1 MSRAVTRKHTGEN
14 GRVGRTEGREV
25 VLRKPGRGTRL
36 RKKAPH
42 VEEAC
47 PHGWLGFEPDLKQAE
62 LLRLPLRRLLLN
74 CTRQW
79 GKSTIAAA
87 KAVHRACTG
96 TQGAWCWWRARR
108 RGRAA
113 EFLRKAGAFV
123 RRLGIAPRGD
133 GDNEISLL
141 FPNGSRI
148 VGLPGTESTVR
159 GFSAVSLMLI
169 DEAARVSD
177 ELYKALR
184 PMLAVGDGDL
194 WLMSTPFGKRGFF
207 YEAWEKGGP
216 EWERVAVPAT
226 ECPRI
231 PAEFLEEERVAM
243 GERWFRQEYLCE
255 FVDANDVVFR
265 REEVDRA
272 ITDEVKPLF

>member
-1 MSRAVTRKHTGEN
+1 MKDAGARKEKRSGRAPVV
-14 GRVGRTEGREV
+14 RVRRSAPVSSEG
-25 VLRKPGRGTRL
+25 
-36 RKKAPH
+36 PH
-42 VEEAC
+42 D
-47 PHGWLGFEPDLKQAE
+47 WLGFAPDPKQAE
-62 LLRLPLRRLLLN
+62 LLRTPVRRLLLN

-79 GKSTIAAA
+79 GKSTITAA
-87 KAVHRACTG
+87 KAVERAHTREG
-96 TQGAWCWWRARR
+96 SLTLVVSPSARQS
-108 RGRAA
+108 G

-123 RRLGIAPRGD
+123 RRLGLAPRGD

-177 ELYKALR
+177 ELYMAVR

-207 YEAWEKGGP
+207 WEAWDKGGDQ
-216 EWERVAVPAT
+216 WERVSVPAT

-231 PAEFLEEERVAM
+231 PASFLEEERAAL

-255 FVDANDVVFR
+255 FVDADDALFR
-265 REEVDRA
+265 REEIDRA
-272 ITDEVKPLF
+272 ITDEVEPLF